1 MKFLNYAEAVEAG
14 DALRVEQIK
23 GEAFELAYTRACE
36 LTSLECYDFE
46 PTYDLLYAEFLG
58 SM

>member
-1 MKFLNYAEAVEAG
+1 MKPLKYAEAVEAG
-14 DALRVEQIK
+14 DTLRVKQLEGK
-23 GEAFELAYTRACE
+23 AHELAYTRACE